1 MLERNYEIAKINFK
15 HHLIGP
21 FAVAVVFVAIAP
33 LLMGMKNLDEMQ
45 VAKIMEFYLGF
56 LGVILL
62 VPLFLPD
69 TDKNIR
75 DLLASK
81 KTALTTVRLIRLL
94 EAALCLLA
102 LLLVFLYVLKTGD
115 CTFRYG
121 ACLFAAAANAVMMG
135 GTGLL
140 CYSLVDNVALA
151 YMIPFLYYAMSMGG
165 GEKYLGHFWLFG
177 YSGGGSIQEKG
188 WLFAGGI
195 LLGVLSLVIRGKGGL
210 CK

>member
-1 MLERNYEIAKINFK
+1 MLERNYEIAKVNFK
-15 HHLIGP
+15 RHLFAH
-21 FAVAVVFVAIAP
+21 FAVAVVFVLIAP
-33 LLMGMKNLDEMQ
+33 LLMGMKNLDGMQ

-81 KTALTTVRLIRLL
+81 KTALVTVRLIRLL
-94 EAALCLLA
+94 EAVLCLLV
-102 LLLVFLYVLKTGD
+102 LLVLFLYILKTGD
-115 CTFRYG
+115 CRFSYG
-121 ACLFAAAANAVMMG
+121 ECLYAAVSNAVMMG

-140 CYSLVDNVALA
+140 CYSLVDNIALA

-177 YSGGGSIQEKG
+177 YSGGGNIWEKG

-195 LLGVLSLVIRGKGGL
+195 LLGVLSLVIRGWQRT
-210 CK
+210 